1 MKYVIIDI
9 IVKENTSDGD
19 ILLVKANPVKDTMQ
33 ELTDLF
39 GTRYVQFSQTES
51 DETETF
57 AFPYSDENVKKFSDI
72 AKASQ
77 NQESFWEPNDEFV
90 DDAITD
96 SSGEKI
102 WVNKSLDL
110 IPEYDMDDF
119 IPLDDFLA
127 HIGEE
132 YDDDDYDEDD
142 EDDEDFMYKEDL
154 FDIDDS
160 EEVEIYN
167 SSIID
172 EEDSEDIF
180 KDFYSN
186 DAPSDY
192 AISRKRYSEAEIK
205 MMTVQER
212 HERDVR
218 PGHKPKGPLLPPS
231 ARKHGCTPV
240 PAALWIQEG
249 PGHERQMDRRSGA
262 GGGGAEDL
270 PAVPG
275 GERRGVHSP
284 HPPEGSG
291 HDPPGILVQQGLE
304 ARREAVSHRPLSL
317 EHEYSLE
324 DSPSAGILR

>member
-9 IVKENTSDGD
+9 IIKENTSDGD

-33 ELTDLF
+33 ELTDLY
-39 GTRYVQFSQTES
+39 GTRYVHFSQTES

-57 AFPYSDENVKKFSDI
+57 AFPYTDENVKMFSTI

-102 WVNKSLDL
+102 WVNKSFDL
-110 IPEYDMDDF
+110 IPECDMDDF
-119 IPLDDFLA
+119 IPLDDFFA
-127 HIGEE
+127 HVDEE
-132 YDDDDYDEDD
+132 YDDDDEEDD
-142 EDDEDFMYKEDL
+142 EEDFMYKEDL
-154 FDIDDS
+154 FDIDDSDS

-172 EEDSEDIF
+172 EEEPEDIF

-205 MMTVQER
+205 KMNVQER
-212 HERDVR
+212 HEECS
-218 PGHKPKGPLLPPS
+218 KCSKAKNL
-231 ARKHGCTPV
+231 
-240 PAALWIQEG
+240 
-249 PGHERQMDRRSGA
+249 
-262 GGGGAEDL
+262 GGLIDFYTYFF
-270 PAVPG
+270 VKWK
-275 GERRGVHSP
+275 S
-284 HPPEGSG
+284 SN
-291 HDPPGILVQQGLE
+291 
-304 ARREAVSHRPLSL
+304 
-317 EHEYSLE
+317 
-324 DSPSAGILR
+324 